1 MNALTPPFFCL
12 PFTSKKSLFL
22 TRCLRESFRYLFF
35 LFSEEEKV
43 HCFDVSSRNLRR
55 SDPLCRAEFL
65 SVAII
70 FKCLKS
76 TQKFIRSTYQDK
88 LLIDAIQRSI
98 WWGVG
103 GGGYRRGGWVLRTF
117 HGHQKVELTHHEKSD
132 KRL

>member
-12 PFTSKKSLFL
+12 PFTSKKVVG
-22 TRCLRESFRYLFF
+22 CLHESFRYLFF

-43 HCFDVSSRNLRR
+43 HCFDVSGRNLRR
-55 SDPLCRAEFL
+55 SDPLCRAEFS

-76 TQKFIRSTYQDK
+76 TQKFIRSNCQDK

-103 GGGYRRGGWVLRTF
+103 GIEGGVGSYARFTDV
-117 HGHQKVELTHHEKSD
+117 KK
-132 KRL
+132 

>member
-1 MNALTPPFFCL
+1 MNRSGIF
-12 PFTSKKSLFL
+12 
-22 TRCLRESFRYLFF
+22 FF

-43 HCFDVSSRNLRR
+43 HCFDVSGRNLRR
-55 SDPLCRAEFL
+55 SDPLCRAEFS

-76 TQKFIRSTYQDK
+76 TQKFIRSNYQDK

-103 GGGYRRGGWVLRTF
+103 GIEGGGWVLRTF
-117 HGHQKVELTHHEKSD
+117 HGRQKVELTHHEKSD
-132 KRL
+132 KRI